1 MLLLMLLMLLMAL
14 VRVMVEQMCS
24 TTATVHETIA
34 VPHMMLR
41 LTLIHHRAIELV
53 RIFDLI
59 LRLVIL
65 QLDTLAAVLDV
76 LDQRSKVLLS
86 VLSRGWAESKPPIW
100 SILPPVPPPRM
111 LPASRPVP
119 SRQPPSNPPSV
130 GVVGAVVVTVLA
142 AIVPLARDPIEPN
155 VLTPPP
161 PPTTLPKPPP
171 PVQRGNSDSDEP
183 LFDWADS
190 RLEEVAKSSQ
200 IAESLAGGEE
210 PVVPEPPLSVVS
222 GESDR

>member
-1 MLLLMLLMLLMAL
+1 M
-14 VRVMVEQMCS
+14 
-24 TTATVHETIA
+24 
-34 VPHMMLR
+34 
-41 LTLIHHRAIELV
+41 V

-65 QLDTLAAVLDV
+65 QLDTLTAVLDV
-76 LDQRSKVLLS
+76 LDQRSKVLCLGAHFRHGVQQAFNLLRLS

-111 LPASRPVP
+111 LPASRPDP

-142 AIVPLARDPIEPN
+142 AIGPLASDPIEPN
-155 VLTPPP
+155 VLTPPPP